1 MTGRDELGRAKISA
15 RDGLIIWMSHSRA
28 GFEPRHVVGFAVDR
42 IVANPHLS
50 LLHGFNATSDN
61 AETLLPGTA
70 NPRRAPRALL

>member
-1 MTGRDELGRAKISA
+1 MSSVGRRSRRVL
-15 RDGLIIWMSHSRA
+15 DGLFWMMHIRA
-28 GFEPRHVVGFAVDR
+28 GFEPQRVVGFAVDR

-70 NPRRAPRALL
+70 NPRRAPPALL